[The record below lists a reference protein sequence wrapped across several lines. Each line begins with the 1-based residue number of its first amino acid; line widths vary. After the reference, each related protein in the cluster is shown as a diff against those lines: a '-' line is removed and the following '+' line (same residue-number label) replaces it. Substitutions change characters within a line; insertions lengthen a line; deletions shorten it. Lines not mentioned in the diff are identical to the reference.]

1 MNDGFNGELDNIQGR
16 LNDLIEQVV
25 PWVFGIIASLIILWI
40 IYIGIRYIMAT
51 SADKRKEAKEII
63 KQFVIGLIVLFVI
76 AAISGSV
83 IGGLYFWYSGQTL

>member
-1 MNDGFNGELDNIQGR
+1 MNGELDIIKSK
-16 LNDLIEQVV
+16 LDSLISEVV
-25 PWVFGIIASLIILWI
+25 PWVFGIIASLVIVWI
-40 IYIGIRYIMAT
+40 IYIGIKYIMAT

-83 IGGLYFWYSGQTL
+83 IGGLYYWYSGKSL

>member
-1 MNDGFNGELDNIQGR
+1 
-16 LNDLIEQVV
+16 
-25 PWVFGIIASLIILWI
+25 
-40 IYIGIRYIMAT
+40 MAT

-83 IGGLYFWYSGQTL
+83 IGGLYYWYSGKSL

>member
-1 MNDGFNGELDNIQGR
+1 MNGELDIIKSK
-16 LNDLIEQVV
+16 LDSLISDVV
-25 PWVFGIIASLIILWI
+25 PWVFGIIASLVIVWI
-40 IYIGIRYIMAT
+40 IYIGIKYIMAT

-83 IGGLYFWYSGQTL
+83 IGGLYYWYSGKSL

>member
-1 MNDGFNGELDNIQGR
+1 MNGELDIIKSK
-16 LNDLIEQVV
+16 LDSLISYVV
-25 PWVFGIIASLIILWI
+25 PWVFGIIASLVIVWI
-40 IYIGIRYIMAT
+40 IYIGIKYIMAT

-83 IGGLYFWYSGQTL
+83 IGGLYYWYSGKSL

>member
-1 MNDGFNGELDNIQGR
+1 MNGELDIIKSK
-16 LNDLIEQVV
+16 LDSLISDVV
-25 PWVFGIIASLIILWI
+25 PWVFGIIASLVIVWI
-40 IYIGIRYIMAT
+40 IYIGIKYIMAT

-83 IGGLYFWYSGQTL
+83 IGGLYYWYSGNSL

>member
-1 MNDGFNGELDNIQGR
+1 MNGELDIIKSK
-16 LNDLIEQVV
+16 LDSLISDVV
-25 PWVFGIIASLIILWI
+25 PWVFGIIASLVIVWI
-40 IYIGIRYIMAT
+40 IYIGIKYIMAT

-83 IGGLYFWYSGQTL
+83 IVGLYYWYSGKSL

>member
-1 MNDGFNGELDNIQGR
+1 MNGELDIIKSK
-16 LNDLIEQVV
+16 LDSPISDVV
-25 PWVFGIIASLIILWI
+25 PWVFGIIASLVIVWI
-40 IYIGIRYIMAT
+40 IYIGIKYIMAT

-83 IGGLYFWYSGQTL
+83 IGGLYYWYSGKSL

>member
-1 MNDGFNGELDNIQGR
+1 MIGELDIIKSK
-16 LNDLIEQVV
+16 LDSLISDVV
-25 PWVFGIIASLIILWI
+25 PWVFGIIASLVIVWI
-40 IYIGIRYIMAT
+40 IYIGIKYIMAT

-83 IGGLYFWYSGQTL
+83 IGGLYYWYSGKSL